1 MLGKIKEQLEKTYD
15 NVSYWKSN
23 DFFIWFEAEDD
34 GEDIELKVEISHEDH
49 DWYVYENRTIEEDNW
64 ERKGIISL

>member
-23 DFFIWFEAEDD
+23 DFYIWFEAEDD
-34 GEDIELKVEISHEDH
+34 EEDIELKVEINHEDH